1 MESEIFAS
9 NLKVRHVNLVVLGLV
24 EVLLSNYDS
33 LLEEILIDGD
43 SVLLRH
49 QHDPK
54 PIVLLLK

>member
-1 MESEIFAS
+1 MYVS
-9 NLKVRHVNLVVLGLV
+9 NLKVRHVNFIVLGLV

-33 LLEEILIDGD
+33 LFEEILIDGD

-49 QHDPK
+49 QHVRE